1 MRLLV
6 TAWISLLALAQ
17 QGYSQ
22 QDCTHKASVIIS
34 TLNFT
39 AGCPFDDTGGMD
51 PVLEI
56 LNPNGS
62 QLFIIHL
69 GNLNQ
74 VTGPAQNFV
83 IDFSNSGNPNACPA
97 GNFSTLFCLG
107 PQPIEDSLAVFTVRI
122 YEKDSNFLNP
132 DCGGFNQFFDSNLGE
147 AQFTFDFTQPSGTID
162 VGSCISFNYDLTVDI
177 TGLITESILGPI
189 CPEDNIIVDGI
200 TFDASNPTGQIT
212 MPGTDGCD
220 TLFDINLS
228 FHNIESIVQ
237 FGTSTF
243 CPETTVTIGI
253 DNATDY
259 DSFLWE
265 DGETTS
271 SITVSEP
278 GEYRV
283 TALTREGCRTEATY
297 NLDTFTVDP
306 VSIIGEDNICDNA
319 IIELTVPSNS
329 AGVLWQDGSTDPT
342 LFVTT
347 AGTYSVTI
355 TDNNGCTAEDNKVVT
370 LSPIPSVS
378 FTGDL
383 EICEGEMTTLSVF
396 ESHSAFLWNDQ
407 SENSDLVVTEGGLYS
422 VTVTDFNGCTA
433 SSNTSVTVFD
443 LPQPILQGVQDFCF
457 GDSTLLSTTTP
468 FDSYEWNEN
477 SMNETL
483 LVTESGLY
491 TLVVSDLNGCTNTTE
506 SIINEYDEFIPTISG
521 DLSFCQ
527 GDSGTLS
534 LDQNYPTILWEDG
547 SDEQTRDVMIA
558 GTFSATVTDINGCI
572 AMAEAEVS
580 VLDQLQPQLTGG
592 NTLCQGSDLVLG
604 LSMAFTSQLWS
615 DGSTQEE
622 LVINEAGTYAVTV
635 TDVQGCTGTADIVV
649 TETATIE
656 TQIQTMTCDSTEL
669 GQFMFTSISAQGCDS
684 LTTLTVAF
692 DPNCIPMATA
702 NTEPVS
708 CQEALDGQII
718 LDITQGNFPLTVT
731 IFLDN
736 NPLQSINV
744 DNPAA
749 IEFQDL
755 AEGDYEIRFESNDNL
770 ISESITV
777 TVGII
782 ELLPQLADQVVI
794 LEGSSTTL
802 QADILS
808 NAATTFGW
816 WLDSESLCLDNCLDL
831 EVSPLVTTTYL
842 FLAENEAGCI
852 WQDSTVVIVNA
863 IPPPPTPE
871 PASDI
876 YRPNI
881 FSPSA
886 TGDDSTFKVFS
897 GDTTFSYAIE
907 IYDRYGNLVFIGDQ
921 SAGWDGNYL
930 GQQAEVGI
938 YVYKLTIPDSENAV
952 TEVSSG
958 SFLLIR

>member
-1 MRLLV
+1 MTLMRLLV

-319 IIELTVPSNS
+319 IIELTAVSYTH
-329 AGVLWQDGSTDPT
+329 LTLPT
-342 LFVTT
+342 K
-347 AGTYSVTI
+347 A
-355 TDNNGCTAEDNKVVT
+355 
-370 LSPIPSVS
+370 
-378 FTGDL
+378 
-383 EICEGEMTTLSVF
+383 
-396 ESHSAFLWNDQ
+396 
-407 SENSDLVVTEGGLYS
+407 
-422 VTVTDFNGCTA
+422 
-433 SSNTSVTVFD
+433 
-443 LPQPILQGVQDFCF
+443 
-457 GDSTLLSTTTP
+457 
-468 FDSYEWNEN
+468 
-477 SMNETL
+477 
-483 LVTESGLY
+483 
-491 TLVVSDLNGCTNTTE
+491 
-506 SIINEYDEFIPTISG
+506 
-521 DLSFCQ
+521 
-527 GDSGTLS
+527 
-534 LDQNYPTILWEDG
+534 
-547 SDEQTRDVMIA
+547 
-558 GTFSATVTDINGCI
+558 
-572 AMAEAEVS
+572 
-580 VLDQLQPQLTGG
+580 
-592 NTLCQGSDLVLG
+592 
-604 LSMAFTSQLWS
+604 
-615 DGSTQEE
+615 
-622 LVINEAGTYAVTV
+622 
-635 TDVQGCTGTADIVV
+635 
-649 TETATIE
+649 
-656 TQIQTMTCDSTEL
+656 
-669 GQFMFTSISAQGCDS
+669 
-684 LTTLTVAF
+684 
-692 DPNCIPMATA
+692 
-702 NTEPVS
+702 
-708 CQEALDGQII
+708 
-718 LDITQGNFPLTVT
+718 
-731 IFLDN
+731 
-736 NPLQSINV
+736 
-744 DNPAA
+744 
-749 IEFQDL
+749 
-755 AEGDYEIRFESNDNL
+755 
-770 ISESITV
+770 
-777 TVGII
+777 
-782 ELLPQLADQVVI
+782 
-794 LEGSSTTL
+794 
-802 QADILS
+802 
-808 NAATTFGW
+808 
-816 WLDSESLCLDNCLDL
+816 
-831 EVSPLVTTTYL
+831 
-842 FLAENEAGCI
+842 
-852 WQDSTVVIVNA
+852 
-863 IPPPPTPE
+863 
-871 PASDI
+871 
-876 YRPNI
+876 
-881 FSPSA
+881 
-886 TGDDSTFKVFS
+886 
-897 GDTTFSYAIE
+897 
-907 IYDRYGNLVFIGDQ
+907 
-921 SAGWDGNYL
+921 
-930 GQQAEVGI
+930 
-938 YVYKLTIPDSENAV
+938 
-952 TEVSSG
+952 
-958 SFLLIR
+958 